1 MEHGAI
7 LHPDRVT
14 GTSTQSMTANVGSAP
29 QPCDDE
35 PIRVPG
41 AVQPHG
47 ALLAF
52 SLSDRRVVIASA
64 NAVAMFGRPALGATA
79 SELLEP
85 DVLHALDWERLPS
98 AGPTAYTTW
107 LGDKQAD
114 LVVHRVEDLLLAEW
128 ELVEDAHVAGS
139 AWHAGLPQVLQRLT
153 AASTVLE
160 LATVVVND
168 VRHLTGFDRVM
179 LYRFDA
185 HWNGEVIAEAVR
197 EDLPPYLGLHYPAAD
212 IPAQARAL
220 YEQNWLRL
228 IPDTSYT
235 PVPLV
240 SGSEQDGSA
249 LDLSGSV
256 LRSVSPIHL
265 QYLANMGVR
274 ASMSVSLLSEG
285 RLWGL
290 IACHHVSGPRRP
302 SYPDRVVAEFI
313 GRTAS
318 VLLSSRDGSYDGA
331 QALEVARHQAVLMD
345 ALSRASR
352 TPLLPLAAPA
362 TSALRLIPCAGAAI
376 KLDGTM
382 ILLGTTPSAERTEQ
396 LVAELL
402 DTRTVSSESLGRDL
416 PAIHDLSDITSGALV
431 VPVGLGGDFLAWFRP
446 EAPKDVRWA
455 GDPTTAKEA
464 VAGSG
469 HLSPRHSFEEWSE
482 TVRGMSAPW
491 LPYELA
497 AARQL
502 GKHLYDSA
510 LVRAQDNNRLAVTL
524 QRTLLAESL
533 PEIEGL
539 TLSARHLPAASYVV
553 GGDWFDLVPLPSGSL
568 AIVLGDVAG
577 HGLHAAAIT
586 AQLRHGLRAYLLHE
600 TGPAAALTA
609 LNQIVTALL
618 PTEFATAVI
627 VELDPATG
635 VLTLASA
642 GHPPPLL
649 LTATGSRLLPP
660 ISGPGLELS
669 RLAIYEQDTV
679 TLTGDDRLVLYS
691 DGLIERRGTGLQQDL
706 DRLLSASGVSE
717 RDPDALLTTL
727 LRALTPANSTDVTLL
742 AVGLR

>member
-1 MEHGAI
+1 M
-7 LHPDRVT
+7 
-14 GTSTQSMTANVGSAP
+14 TSQAGGGP
-29 QPCDDE
+29 RPCDDE

-41 AVQPHG
+41 AIQPHG

-52 SLSDRRVVIASA
+52 SVDGRVVITASD
-64 NAVAMFGRPALGATA
+64 NAPEFFGREVLGAPA
-79 SELLEP
+79 SDLLEP
-85 DVLHALDWERLPS
+85 AVLAALEWERSAS
-98 AGPTAYTTW
+98 AGSIAYTTW
-107 LGDKQAD
+107 VAGRPAD
-114 LVVHRVEDLLLAEW
+114 LVVHRVQDLLLAEW
-128 ELVEDAHVAGS
+128 ELVEAAHVAGA

-153 AASTVLE
+153 GADTVLE
-160 LATVVVND
+160 LATVVVDD
-168 VRHLTGFDRVM
+168 VRELTGFDRVM

-185 HWNGEVIAEAVR
+185 QWNGEVIAEAAR

-228 IPDTSYT
+228 IPDTSYR

-240 SGSEQDGSA
+240 SGSEQDGVA

-256 LRSVSPIHL
+256 LRSVSPVHL
-265 QYLANMGVR
+265 QYLANIGVR

-318 VLLSSRDGSYDGA
+318 VLLSSRDATYDGA
-331 QALEVARHQAVLMD
+331 QALKVARHQAVLMD

-352 TPLLPLAAPA
+352 TPLVPLAAPA

-382 ILLGTTPSAERTEQ
+382 ILLGTTPSVERTEK
-396 LVAELL
+396 LVAELIG
-402 DTRTVSSESLGRDL
+402 TRTVSSESLGRDL
-416 PAIHDLSDITSGALV
+416 PAIHDLNDITSGALV
-431 VPVGLGGDFLAWFRP
+431 VPVGISGDFLAWFRP
-446 EAPKDVRWA
+446 EALKDVRWA
-455 GDPTTAKEA
+455 GDPTLAKQA

-510 LVRAQDNNRLAVTL
+510 LVRAEDNNRFAVTL
-524 QRTLLAESL
+524 QRTLLLESL
-533 PEIEGL
+533 PDITGV
-539 TLSARHLPAASYVV
+539 TLGARYFPAAHAVV
-553 GGDWFDLVPLPSGSL
+553 GGDWYDLVPLPNGSV
-568 AIVLGDVAG
+568 AVVLGDVVG
-577 HGLHAAAIT
+577 HGLQAAAIT
-586 AQLRHGLRAYLLHE
+586 AQLRHGLRAYLLRE
-600 TGPAAALTA
+600 TGPGAALTA
-609 LNQIVTALL
+609 LNQLVAALL
-618 PTEFATAVI
+618 PTEFATAVV
-627 VELDPATG
+627 VELDPVTG

-649 LTATGSRLLPP
+649 LTAAGTRLLQAA
-660 ISGPGLELS
+660 SGPGLGLT
-669 RLAIYEQDTV
+669 RLAIYKQDTV

-691 DGLIERRGTGLQQDL
+691 DGLIERRGTDLQQDL
-706 DRLLSASGVSE
+706 NRLLDASKLSE
-717 RDPDALLTTL
+717 RDPDALLTAL
-727 LRALTPANSTDVTLL
+727 LEALTPTNSDDVTLL
-742 AVGLR
+742 AVGLS